1 MYPEY
6 MAESLRKVTQTRPR
20 RLELG
25 KKSDPVFPLMTAAE
39 RNTVLNGFHPDFLAD
54 ARRSVRI
61 GPNRG
66 EILTTEVADLLE
78 SHSWL
83 KKRNI
88 DLSRP
93 HIETDLLIIGG
104 GGAGCSAALV
114 AMREQGMR
122 SVIATKLRLGDANS
136 MMSEG
141 GMQAAVSRTDSPPRH
156 YLDAIGGGHFANKPE
171 LVKALTE
178 DAPKVVKWLEELG
191 VVWDKEKDGTL
202 QVLHGGGTSRKRM
215 LSCRDHIGAMIMRTL
230 MDEVRNHPEMITVKE
245 FMPAVELLLDDAGRC
260 AGAILYN
267 MDSEEFFIVKAK
279 ATIIATGGFGRL
291 HIRGFDTTNH
301 YGATGD
307 GLVMAYRAGAKLL
320 YMDSVQ
326 YHPTGAVFP
335 EQIAGF
341 LITEKVR
348 GAGGQ
353 PVNKDGELF
362 VFPREPRDV
371 EASAIIRECQQNA
384 GGIKTPSGRTGIWLD
399 IPIIDQLNGAGYI
412 KHHFAAHHHQFMRYK
427 IDITQEPILIYPS
440 LHYQNGG
447 VEINARCETNLPG
460 LYVAGEAS
468 GGVHGKN
475 RLMGNS
481 VLDYNV
487 FGQRAGRYAGEYAR
501 QTQIGQLS
509 LRHLDAYEQE
519 LMDAAIQTEL
529 VTPIVLPS
537 YAPADVKQRQWLKN
551 SSQLPGASVLH
562 NRLHAEAHFAES
574 L

>member
-6 MAESLRKVTQTRPR
+6 MAESLRKVVQTRAKR
-20 RLELG
+20 VELG
-25 KKSDPVFPLMTAAE
+25 KKPEPVFAPMNADE
-39 RNTVLNGFHPDFLAD
+39 RRAVLDGFHPDFKED
-54 ARRSVRI
+54 ARRTVRI

-83 KKRNI
+83 RTEQV

-93 HIETDLLIIGG
+93 DIETDLLVIGG

-114 AMREQGMR
+114 AMKEHGIR
-122 SVIATKLRLGDANS
+122 SVIATKLRIGDANS

-141 GMQAAVSRTDSPPRH
+141 GMQAAVSPTDSPPRH
-156 YLDAIGGGHFANKPE
+156 YLDAIGGGHFENKPE
-171 LVKALTE
+171 LVRALTE
-178 DAPKVVKWLEELG
+178 DAPAVVQWLEEMG
-191 VVWDKEKDGTL
+191 VVWDKEADGSL

-230 MDEVRNHPEMITVKE
+230 MDEVRNHPDMITVKE
-245 FMPAVELLLDDAGRC
+245 FMPAVELILDDAGRC
-260 AGAILYN
+260 AGAVLYS
-267 MDSEEFFIVKAK
+267 MDSEEFFVVKAK
-279 ATIIATGGFGRL
+279 ATVIATGGFGRL

-326 YHPTGAVFP
+326 YHPTGAAFP

-362 VFPREPRDV
+362 VFPREPRDI
-371 EASAIIRECQQNA
+371 EASAIIRECRQNA
-384 GGIKTPSGRTGIWLD
+384 GGIETPSGRVGVWLD
-399 IPIIDQLNGAGYI
+399 VPIIDQLHGAGYI
-412 KHHFAAHHHQFMRYK
+412 AHHFAAHHHQFLRYK
-427 IDITQEPILIYPS
+427 IDITKEPILIYPS

-468 GGVHGKN
+468 GGVHGRN

-487 FGQRAGRYAGEYAR
+487 FGQRAGRYAGAYAA
-501 QTQIGQLS
+501 QVALGSLTLS
-509 LRHLDAYEQE
+509 HLDRHEQE
-519 LMDAAIQTEL
+519 LAAAEIRTNL
-529 VTPIVLPS
+529 VTPILLPS
-537 YAPADVKQRQWLKN
+537 YAPEEVKKRQWARN
-551 SSQLPGASVLH
+551 AQTLPGASVLH
-562 NRLHAEAHFAES
+562 NRLHADSRWAES
-574 L
+574 T